1 MTALPMVPHVDLA
14 GQPFKPSRVLQQF
27 AASRQAERRARQAA
41 AEQARG
47 MADLRRS
54 QRASAGLPR
63 LRLHD
68 ASMPQPAFASV
79 SGVDAFGASSARQR
93 RAFAA
98 ASGSDRLASGWAS
111 SSSSINADLAT
122 ALHTLRA
129 RSRDWC
135 MNTDAGE
142 RYVSLVQDNLIGS
155 EPPRLQMRLRSGDEA
170 RDRQVNAAVESAWR
184 AFCEAGACD
193 LTGQLSFVDCCRAM
207 VEAAARDGEF
217 LARHVRDRQAF
228 AHGYA
233 LQLLDVDRID
243 TARNEAPAAPGART
257 IRLGVEL
264 SPALYG
270 RRTALYLQS
279 AHPGDP
285 GSSLAPRFISDR
297 VDIANLV
304 HGFVLRRPEQLRGYP
319 WTAGILRE
327 ANQLSAY
334 QQYAVVAA
342 KIGAAKMGFYVT
354 DKDVLE
360 DPLTLEELRN
370 ANGELV
376 QDVEAG
382 MLEALPPGVTFQSF
396 DPDYPHANYGAFVT
410 DTKRG
415 LATGLNVAH
424 HNLSGDMTG
433 VNYSSAR
440 IAELAERRFWRAR
453 QRWFIGAFVR
463 PVFRQWLECA
473 LVVGA
478 VRADNGQPLPGTM
491 LGEILAAARF
501 QPPGWAW
508 VDPQADI
515 KAAIEA
521 CGGDLR
527 SLRQVCDENGV
538 DLDDVLSDNAE
549 LLKRY
554 EELGLPVPVWLQR
567 STPGAQPAAAPA
579 DKPDGKPA
587 DGSDDD
593 TTTDDESDA

>member
-1 MTALPMVPHVDLA
+1 MSALSIVPHVDLA
-14 GQPFKPSRVLQQF
+14 AQPFKPSRVLQQF
-27 AASRQAERRARQAA
+27 VSSRQAERRARQAA
-41 AEQARG
+41 TEQAHG
-47 MADLRRS
+47 MNELRRS

-63 LRLHD
+63 LRMDDPSL
-68 ASMPQPAFASV
+68 PQPAFASV
-79 SGVDAFGASSARQR
+79 SGIDAFGVSRGRQHKV
-93 RAFAA
+93 FAA
-98 ASGSDRLASGWAS
+98 ASGSDRLASGWTSIS
-111 SSSSINADLAT
+111 SGINADLAG

-155 EPPRLQMRLRSGDEA
+155 EPPRLQMRMRTGDEA
-170 RDRQVNAAVESAWR
+170 RDRLINAAVESAWR
-184 AFCEAGACD
+184 QFCELGACD
-193 LTGQLSFVDCCRAM
+193 LSGQLSFVDCCRAM

-217 LARHVRDRQAF
+217 LARHVRDRASF

-243 TARNEAPAAPGART
+243 TGRNEWSSAPGAPA

-264 SPALYG
+264 DPRRYW
-270 RRTALYLQS
+270 RRTALYLHS
-279 AHPGDP
+279 AHPGDH
-285 GSSLAPRFISDR
+285 GTGLAPKAISDR
-297 VDIANLV
+297 VDILNLV

-327 ANQLSAY
+327 ANQLAAY

-360 DPLTLEELRN
+360 DPLTLDELRD

-382 MLEALPPGVTFQSF
+382 MLEALPPGVTFESF

-415 LATGLNVAH
+415 MATGLNVAH

-463 PVFRQWLECA
+463 PVFRAWLECA
-473 LVVGA
+473 LLKGVVRVSGA
-478 VRADNGQPLPGTM
+478 QPLGPDQAA
-491 LGEILAAARF
+491 EIDAAARF
-501 QPPGWAW
+501 QPPGWSW

-538 DLDDVLSDNAE
+538 DLDDVLTDNAE
-549 LLKRY
+549 LLRRY

-567 STPGAQPAAAPA
+567 VTPGAKPDAPDGNADDNNDSGKAAA
-579 DKPDGKPA
+579 
-587 DGSDDD
+587 
-593 TTTDDESDA
+593 